1 MDVKKNT
8 GFFLKNYVDPYIH
21 VFVFTQI
28 SFRRA
33 FIKSKNI
40 LVNVRYYILYECV
53 ILKKKNIY
61 FYRLG
66 LPYKDGDKIM
76 LETCEMPAIT

>member
-1 MDVKKNT
+1 MFVITFCMNKCH
-8 GFFLKNYVDPYIH
+8 LKI
-21 VFVFTQI
+21 
-28 SFRRA
+28 
-33 FIKSKNI
+33 
-40 LVNVRYYILYECV
+40 
-53 ILKKKNIY
+53 KNIY

>member
-21 VFVFTQI
+21 VFVFTLI

-40 LVNVRYYILYECV
+40 FVNVRYYILYE
-53 ILKKKNIY
+53 
-61 FYRLG
+61 
-66 LPYKDGDKIM
+66 
-76 LETCEMPAIT
+76 